1 MAELNFNPGD
11 KVRLRLAKKE
21 QDGTVLESYDSSVLL
36 LKLESGY
43 NIGIPNENI
52 LGGRILKKH
61 VKDKEFFE
69 EEINVGKSGKKKI
82 GLVMTGGTIASK
94 LDPKTGG
101 AHALTS
107 VREMKRFYPE
117 LFSKVDL
124 EIQVPFMAFT
134 ENMDS
139 GHWIKIAESVKSLID
154 RDDIEGVVVTHGTDF
169 LGYTGAA
176 LSFYLGN
183 LGKPV
188 VLTYSQKSVDRAS
201 SDAHLNLQ
209 CAAEMAVSDCAGVF
223 LVGHASVNDDYC
235 RAIKGTKARKSH
247 SSRRDA
253 FEAVNDIEV
262 AKVWPDK
269 VEFIGGHDKRDNS
282 KEIELDIDVSDKVAL
297 VKFYPG
303 QDPSILDFYSLK
315 YKGVVVEGSGLGH
328 LPIDGKHSWLPKLKK
343 HIRDGFVVCL
353 AGQTLGGRVNPKVY
367 STGRLLEDAGVIYLE
382 DMLPETA
389 LVKLGWILGHHG
401 WKKNVKV
408 KMLENVSGEL
418 NESIGLMD

>member
-11 KVRLRLAKKE
+11 KVRLKLAKKE

-43 NIGIPNENI
+43 NIGVPRENI

-61 VKDKEFFE
+61 VEGNDFFE
-69 EEINVGKSGKKKI
+69 EEEKSDKGKKKI

-101 AHALTS
+101 VSPLTNA
-107 VREMKRFYPE
+107 RELRQFYPE
-117 LFSKVDL
+117 LFDKVNVD
-124 EIQVPFMAFT
+124 IQNPFMVLS
-134 ENMDS
+134 ENMDAS
-139 GHWIKIAESVKSLID
+139 HWKMIAEVVKNLLD
-154 RDDIEGVVVTHGTDF
+154 RNDIEGVVVTHGTDF

-176 LSFYLGN
+176 LSFYLQN

-209 CAAEMAVSDCAGVF
+209 CAAELAVSDCSGVF
-223 LVGHASVNDDYC
+223 LVGHDSTHDDSC
-235 RAIKGTKARKSH
+235 RAIRGTKARKMH
-247 SSRRDA
+247 TSRRDT
-253 FEAVNDIEV
+253 FEAVNDVPV
-262 AKVWPDK
+262 AKVFSDR
-269 VEFIGGHDKRDNS
+269 VEFLGNHGKRDNS

-303 QDPSILDFYSLK
+303 QDPAILDFYALK
-315 YKGVVVEGSGLGH
+315 YKGIVVEAAGIGGLATEGRH
-328 LPIDGKHSWLPKLKK
+328 NWLPKLKK
-343 HIRDGFVVCL
+343 HIRDGFVVC
-353 AGQTLGGRVNPKVY
+353 AAAQTLGGRLNPNIY
-367 STGRLLEDAGVIYLE
+367 SGGRQLKEAGVIFLE

-389 LVKLGWILGHHG
+389 LVKLGWVLGHHG
-401 WKKNVKV
+401 WKKNVKG
-408 KMLENVSGEL
+408 KMLENVAGEL
-418 NESIGLMD
+418 NQSIGLMD